1 MKEMPC
7 MSFSSLVYICLILP
21 FTLLER
27 KQKRKKK
34 CVVSEILQGGSK
46 MTSTSENRPFFLCVC
61 VAPALQVRKST
72 PISENQSHFGVYSHP
87 TGKKKQNGCKRK
99 PIPFSGVQF
108 SPCRPGK

>member
-46 MTSTSENRPFFLCVC
+46 MTSTSENRPFFFVCVC
-61 VAPALQVRKST
+61 SSRFTSEKIDAHKRKS
-72 PISENQSHFGVYSHP
+72 V
-87 TGKKKQNGCKRK
+87 
-99 PIPFSGVQF
+99 PFWCVF
-108 SPCRPGK
+108 APYR